1 MKRSIFILASLTIL
15 NLTLLK
21 ANTIDNIFPSKKEV
35 IKSSVTEAEMKST
48 LETLS
53 LIPNQELAIKLA
65 EDHKTLVIDLKSQTT
80 EILDWIIYKTGG
92 EIVSRIKTDKSIDE
106 IKVTKLDKG
115 DYVLM
120 IKDAEGRI
128 LHQPFTKV

>member
-53 LIPNQELAIKLA
+53 FIPNQELAIKLA